1 MVFKVGSWKFHGR
14 LVVFL
19 GSSCTIM
26 KYGEMMF
33 YNLFFSSDSNKK
45 CDCKRCFY
53 QTYSN
58 PVNAIVSFCGNST
71 EVFLRVNFQT
81 APGLMFFIIRKFI
94 LIKNTKSYK
103 SSKLLK
109 VVKQLEEEYDKWFL
123 VIRHV
128 WKNICFWNLY
138 SEFIMY
144 ATFYESILQRD
155 GKRIIKKHNYFCYL
169 DYIHVLSFCAVGH
182 SLFASLK
189 ILFTV

>member
-1 MVFKVGSWKFHGR
+1 M
-14 LVVFL
+14 L
-19 GSSCTIM
+19 
-26 KYGEMMF
+26 
-33 YNLFFSSDSNKK
+33 YNYERWGNDVLQSIFLFFSSDSNKK

-103 SSKLLK
+103 SRKLLK

-155 GKRIIKKHNYFCYL
+155 VKRIIKKHNYFL
-169 DYIHVLSFCAVGH
+169 LSWLYSRPIFLCSG
-182 SLFASLK
+182 S
-189 ILFTV
+189 

>member
-1 MVFKVGSWKFHGR
+1 MGGFSWLFRVFKVVLLFLVGFHGFQCIFIVFLVIWFVSMVFKVGSWKFHGR

-19 GSSCTIM
+19 GSSCTIV

-33 YNLFFSSDSNKK
+33 YNMYFSSDSNER

-109 VVKQLEEEYDKWFL
+109 VVKQLEEEYDK
-123 VIRHV
+123 
-128 WKNICFWNLY
+128 
-138 SEFIMY
+138 
-144 ATFYESILQRD
+144 
-155 GKRIIKKHNYFCYL
+155 
-169 DYIHVLSFCAVGH
+169 
-182 SLFASLK
+182 
-189 ILFTV
+189 